1 MWDSVGVSGMHGKGP
16 TEGSRGGRARA
27 ERTWN
32 MYFTVVTLD
41 VSKLSGW
48 LNAVAACR
56 VERRAYDAVRDAGRE
71 VGGLGAMAAQAVCRG
86 ECPTKICGDQ
96 GTRGAHVE
104 HVVHECDAGRVEAQR
119 LVERHRALPSRKGGI
134 RCGAR
139 CGRRGGN
146 GVGRRRRKRHARGGP
161 DSRLGATQGTRGAH
175 PEHVAHVRDAGR
187 VEAQW
192 LVERL
197 RLLPSRKEG
206 MRCGARCAGR
216 AALAARELGLGAA
229 AGESGAHA
237 EDPTGGLEGQSTPGP
252 RPRAAGAPRTCCT
265 CS

>member
-1 MWDSVGVSGMHGKGP
+1 MWGSVGASGVHSKGP

-86 ECPTKICGDQ
+86 ECPTKGCGDQ

-104 HVVHECDAGRVEAQR
+104 HGAQC
-119 LVERHRALPSRKGGI
+119 RACP
-134 RCGAR
+134 
-139 CGRRGGN
+139 
-146 GVGRRRRKRHARGGP
+146 
-161 DSRLGATQGTRGAH
+161 
-175 PEHVAHVRDAGR
+175 
-187 VEAQW
+187 
-192 LVERL
+192 
-197 RLLPSRKEG
+197 
-206 MRCGARCAGR
+206 
-216 AALAARELGLGAA
+216 
-229 AGESGAHA
+229 
-237 EDPTGGLEGQSTPGP
+237 
-252 RPRAAGAPRTCCT
+252 
-265 CS
+265 